1 MGGFPANPPPIRET
15 TPMKFFLLSAP
26 LVVALSATVAVASP
40 PQVEVLAGPT
50 VADPADD
57 VAPGPLNSP
66 FAVCFE
72 ADGAMWI
79 PEFNG
84 GRLMRR
90 EADGQLIHVAGDGT
104 LGYVDGAADSARFN
118 KLHNVARL
126 PDGRLWLSDHQNH
139 AIRQY
144 DPNTQQVSTVAG
156 NGSAGFA
163 GDGGPASEA
172 RLSQPHCIE
181 LTPDGKA
188 VLIADTGNRRVRKID
203 LASGRISTIAGNG
216 ERGVPADGSVAS
228 ESPLVDPRAVIAD
241 SKGNIY
247 ILERSGNA
255 LRMLAPDGRIRTVAG
270 TGLKGAADGPA
281 LTATLNSP
289 KHLCLSGDGAIYIA
303 DDSNHLIRRYD
314 PRASTLKTVDLGEY
328 KLNNPHGVA
337 VRDGWLYIADSFH
350 HRILRVKQ

>member
-1 MGGFPANPPPIRET
+1 
-15 TPMKFFLLSAP
+15 MKFFLLSAP
-26 LVVALSATVAVASP
+26 LVIALSAAVAVAAP
-40 PQVEVLAGPT
+40 PQVEVIAGPT
-50 VADPADD
+50 AADPADD

-79 PEFNG
+79 PEFDG

-90 EADGQLIHVAGDGT
+90 AADGQITHVAGDGT
-104 LGYVDGAADSARFN
+104 LGYADGEALSARFN
-118 KLHNVARL
+118 KLHNAARL

-144 DPNTQQVSTVAG
+144 DPKTRQVSTVAG

-163 GDGGPASEA
+163 GDGGPASAA

-181 LTPDGKA
+181 LTPDGTA
-188 VLIADTGNRRVRKID
+188 VLIADIGNRRVRKID
-203 LASGRISTIAGNG
+203 LASGTISTVAGNG
-216 ERGVPADGSVAS
+216 ERGVPADGSMAS
-228 ESPLVDPRAVIAD
+228 ESPLVDPRAAIAD

-255 LRMLAPDGRIRTVAG
+255 LRMLDSGGRIRTVAG
-270 TGLKGAADGPA
+270 TGQKGAADGPA

-289 KHLCLSGDGAIYIA
+289 KHMCLADNGVIYIA
-303 DDSNHLIRRYD
+303 DDGNHLIRRYD
-314 PRASTLKTVDLGEY
+314 PQQSNITTVDLGDY
-328 KLNNPHGVA
+328 KLKNPHGVA
-337 VRDGWLYIADSFH
+337 FRDGSVYIADSFH